1 MLTFQNFLLESKK
14 SEGIICYHVSN
25 KLNHMLNSDFKLEYA
40 DDFSLF
46 GHAIYFSSSPNI
58 VYFPSNG
65 GKKYIC
71 KFSIILEEPILDM
84 NKEISIGEAN
94 TLLHDFL
101 SISKIKDKTLD
112 SYFFKKDFDDGVQYG
127 SFFEKIA
134 NKTSWDY
141 NKHFRNFIQKYLGF
155 NSFKYYQND
164 CTDFRTELGSYGT
177 AYGLYNPKNIKY
189 VDGPF

>member
-1 MLTFQNFLLESKK
+1 MLSFENFLLESKEK
-14 SEGIICYHVSN
+14 GIICYHVSN

-65 GKKYIC
+65 GKKYVC

-84 NKEISIGEAN
+84 NKEISIDEAN

-101 SISKIKDKTLD
+101 SISKIKDKTLN
-112 SYFFKKDFDDGVQYG
+112 SYMFKHNFENGVQYG
-127 SFFEKIA
+127 EFFVKIA
-134 NKTSWDY
+134 SLTRWDY
-141 NKHFRNFIQKYLGF
+141 NKHFRKFIQNYMGF

-164 CTDFRTELGSYGT
+164 WTDFQTELGDYGT

-189 VDGPF
+189 LDGPF